1 LFVVTGSSFLTLL
14 RWVALGTWGMCS
26 MVISSPCP
34 LTESPFI
41 PAHSEM
47 GGDMGDMSPT
57 AFLYAGEEDPEFVEG
72 AFLMRA

>member
-1 LFVVTGSSFLTLL
+1 
-14 RWVALGTWGMCS
+14 